1 MSMFG
6 AIIGDIVGS
15 RFEFDNHKSKEFEF
29 FHPGC
34 YFTDD
39 SVMTIA
45 IGAALL
51 ECKGNYENLSE
62 VTVSMMRKIGRKYPH
77 CGYGGHFRLWLK
89 SAIPRPYNSYGN
101 GAPMRVSAC
110 GIVGNSLEEVKMLSK
125 KVTEITHNHP
135 EGLKA
140 AEAIATCVYLAR
152 TGSSKQDLLNYVQ
165 TNYYP
170 MDLTLDEIREEY
182 EFDVSS
188 QGSTPQALKAFFESV
203 DFEDAI
209 RNAISIG
216 GDSDTI
222 GAMTGAVAGAF
233 YGIPKAFTDKA
244 KHYLESEFIKIIQS
258 IENTFSTSIS
268 VN

>member
-1 MSMFG
+1 MFG

-15 RFEFDNHKSKEFEF
+15 RFEFENQKSKEFDF

-45 IGAALL
+45 IGSALL

-62 VTVSMMRKIGRKYPH
+62 VAVSMMRKIGRKYPH
-77 CGYGGHFRLWLK
+77 CGYGGLFRLWLK
-89 SAIPRPYNSYGN
+89 SAVPRPYNSYGN

-110 GIVGNSLEEVKMLSK
+110 GIVGNSLDEVKMLSRK
-125 KVTEITHNHP
+125 GTEVTHNHP

-152 TGSSKQDLLNYVQ
+152 TGSSKQELFDYVQ
-165 TNYYP
+165 ANYYP
-170 MDLTLDEIREEY
+170 MNFTLDEIREEY

-188 QGSTPQALKAFFESV
+188 QGSTPQALKAFFESES
-203 DFEDAI
+203 FEDAI
-209 RNAISIG
+209 RNAISFG

-233 YGIPKAFTDKA
+233 YGIPSWMIEEGNKFLDR
-244 KHYLESEFIKIIQS
+244 YLQYWMKSFDNRYPSRS
-258 IENTFSTSIS
+258 ITQDD
-268 VN
+268 

>member
-1 MSMFG
+1 MLG

-15 RFEFDNHKSKEFEF
+15 RFEFDNHKSKEFDF

-45 IGAALL
+45 IGASLL

-62 VTVSMMRKIGRKYPH
+62 VAVSMMRKIGRKYPH

-89 SAIPRPYNSYGN
+89 SAVPSPYYSYGN

-110 GIVGNSLEEVKMLSK
+110 GIVGNSLDEVKILSR
-125 KVTEITHNHP
+125 KVTEVTHNHP

-152 TGSSKQDLLNYVQ
+152 TGSSKQELFDYVQ
-165 TNYYP
+165 AHYYP
-170 MDLTLDEIREEY
+170 MNFTLDEIREEY

-188 QGSTPQALKAFFESV
+188 QGSTPQGLKAFFESES
-203 DFEDAI
+203 FEDAI

-222 GAMTGAVAGAF
+222 GAITGAVAGAF
-233 YGIPKAFTDKA
+233 YGIPSWMIDKSME
-244 KHYLESEFIKIIQS
+244 YLDKQLHIMCERFVDRHPMNLIKL
-258 IENTFSTSIS
+258 
-268 VN
+268 V